1 MDGRTHR
8 RHGWIGA
15 TLAIVVLGLLPTG
28 AQAAGNAVSEA
39 TFLHFGKPES
49 IADMRVFT
57 TQAGEYISDQDDAF
71 CDPVLH
77 AWAVNTA
84 WYWVTGN
91 GRQLTASATGPV
103 GPIVGVYEGNPLTTS
118 PGMVDCRFAGGT
130 AKVVWQSAPGRR
142 YLIQVGLCRYKPAD
156 TVVSCNASPA
166 TPSMVVASSSSPPSY
181 DTRAGAVDVDPAAH
195 YDNHGAGRENE
206 TNSCGTIGY
215 GNTVWLKWTAPTWGV
230 ARFQMGLMTGVVS
243 IRRAGSDAVAACG
256 PGAAE
261 ARVAKGETVWI
272 QVGGDVQGTNTFLEG
287 HFTLTPSLR
296 DPDDDNDGTPNA
308 GDCRPLDDSIHPG
321 RPEIRDDGTD
331 QNCFAGDDKARKPT
345 TTGAFSMSGGRL
357 TKFALNEALKGSRIV
372 VTCKGGACRDRKIVV
387 KRRLKRDVK
396 RLKLPRR
403 IVGPLRRGTRIRVEV
418 TNPPEWMGRRFQW
431 RLTSSSTYRYKGFC
445 GVNGRWR
452 SC

>member
-1 MDGRTHR
+1 M
-8 RHGWIGA
+8 
-15 TLAIVVLGLLPTG
+15 LAIVVLGLLPTG
-28 AQAAGNAVSEA
+28 AQAAGETVGEA

-49 IADMRVFT
+49 IDTTTFD
-57 TQAGEYISDQDDAF
+57 TQASEYLSDLGPGYCDA
-71 CDPVLH
+71 VIN
-77 AWAVNTA
+77 AWVTNTA
-84 WYWVTGN
+84 WFYVTGN
-91 GRQLTASATGPV
+91 GRQLTAAATGRGSLV
-103 GPIVGVYEGNPLTTS
+103 AVYEGNPLAS
-118 PGMVDCRFAGGT
+118 PPGIIDCRFAEDES
-130 AKVVWQSAPGRR
+130 KVVWPSVAGRR
-142 YLIQVGLCRYKPAD
+142 YLIQVGRCVRQLNGSN
-156 TVVSCNASPA
+156 VFCNAPPA
-166 TPSMVVASSSSPPSY
+166 NRLTVASSSSPPSY
-181 DTRAGAVDVDPAAH
+181 DTRAGAVDVNPAAH

-206 TNSCGTIGY
+206 TNNCGTIGY

-272 QVGGDVQGTNTFLEG
+272 QVGGDVQGANTFLEG

-308 GDCRPLDDSIHPG
+308 GDCKPLDDSIHPG